1 MKANQLASILQSKVC
16 FKRNYWRYGR
26 SVIRNDYWYD
36 GDFKSRATYLPIDP
50 NYPTERIEYMLQDS
64 QAKYLL
70 SKRTEEVL
78 PQFAGEVLYL
88 DKEYLFKVKKV
99 I

>member
-1 MKANQLASILQSKVC
+1 
-16 FKRNYWRYGR
+16 
-26 SVIRNDYWYD
+26 
-36 GDFKSRATYLPIDP
+36 
-50 NYPTERIEYMLQDS
+50 MLQDS

-88 DKEYLFKVKKV
+88 DKEYLSKVKKV